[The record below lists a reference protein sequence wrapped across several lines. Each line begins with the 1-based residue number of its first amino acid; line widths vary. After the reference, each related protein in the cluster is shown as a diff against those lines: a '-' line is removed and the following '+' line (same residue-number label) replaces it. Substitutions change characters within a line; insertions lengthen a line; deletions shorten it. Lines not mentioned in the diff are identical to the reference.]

1 MYIIVVVVVVVVVTE
16 GSELSS
22 KPSYSWDSLVQQKID
37 SLDLVLLGLPEP
49 TENRLFGS
57 CTLGTA

>member
-1 MYIIVVVVVVVVVTE
+1 MYIIVVVVVVVTE

-49 TENRLFGS
+49 TEKRHS
-57 CTLGTA
+57 